1 MTIHGQIPKVRYKII
16 MGTCRVVINSNW
28 NDGRSLHRGYEF
40 QLSLEKPIK
49 EIFKGKKESP

>member
-1 MTIHGQIPKVRYKII
+1 MWHIPKVRYKII

-28 NDGRSLHRGYEF
+28 NDGRRLPRGYEF

-49 EIFKGKKESP
+49 KIFKGKKENS